1 MDRRRFV
8 PAPEGLEVRTMLA
21 TTTGSGFSL
30 FGNSSNTTQSLP
42 ITFAQKE
49 LRIQKMPTNLRA
61 LQPDRTLPP
70 ITINQIQL
78 GLNEIMSQTLSTP
91 RNDPGLTNYNLEM
104 RNIVHN
110 TSLSAAAVHTLNHM
124 FGSIMNSVDTPNPG
138 LTNVVSGVNQLV
150 SQVDT
155 ASISPVFLATNDNA
169 YILQLALVLGPQM
182 PAPRAPTITKGTG
195 HQNTPGVAI
204 TPLYA
209 PTYVGSYEYG
219 TTIDMVNVTTGQVI
233 GTAVVA
239 KNGQLR
245 ACTSPR
251 RWPSASTTW
260 RSEPSMKSA
269 TSATPAASSASRSSR
284 PGDIPCDPGL
294 AVDCASCFQ
303 SLPVG
308 LLQITNVVHFERSL
322 SRVAPT

>member
-8 PAPEGLEVRTMLA
+8 PAPEGLEVRTMLS
-21 TTTGSGFSL
+21 TTGSGFSFL
-30 FGNSSNTTQSLP
+30 GSGSNTTQTLP
-42 ITFAQKE
+42 ITFPQKE

-78 GLNEIMSQTLSTP
+78 GLNEIMSQINPAPP
-91 RNDPGLTNYNLEM
+91 RGLTNYNLEM

-110 TSLSAAAVHTLNHM
+110 TSLSAGNVLMLNHM
-124 FGSIMNSVDTPNPG
+124 FSTILIATDTPNPG

-155 ASISPVFLATNDNA
+155 ASISPTFLATNDNA
-169 YILQLALVLGPQM
+169 YILQLALVLGQQM

-195 HQNTPGVAI
+195 HQQNKRVAI

-219 TTIDMVNVTTGQVI
+219 TTIQMVNVATGQVI
-233 GTAVVA
+233 GTAIVA
-239 KNGQLR
+239 KNGQYALHITTPLAVGKYHLAVR
-245 ACTSPR
+245 AVDEVGHVSH
-251 RWPSASTTW
+251 
-260 RSEPSMKSA
+260 
-269 TSATPAASSASRSSR
+269 ASRVF
-284 PGDIPCDPGL
+284 GL
-294 AVDCASCFQ
+294 Q
-303 SLPVG
+303 
-308 LLQITNVVHFERSL
+308 VVPPRKHP
-322 SRVAPT
+322 A

>member
-8 PAPEGLEVRTMLA
+8 PAPEGLEVRMMLA
-21 TTTGSGFSL
+21 TTGSGFSFL
-30 FGNSSNTTQSLP
+30 GSGSNTTQTLP
-42 ITFAQKE
+42 ITFPQKE

-78 GLNEIMSQTLSTP
+78 GLNEIMSQINPAPP
-91 RNDPGLTNYNLEM
+91 RGLTNYNLEM

-110 TSLSAAAVHTLNHM
+110 TSLSAGNVLMLNHM
-124 FGSIMNSVDTPNPG
+124 FSTILIATDTPNPG

-155 ASISPVFLATNDNA
+155 ASISPTFLATNDNA
-169 YILQLALVLGPQM
+169 YILQLALVLGQQM

-195 HQNTPGVAI
+195 HQQNKRVAI

-219 TTIDMVNVTTGQVI
+219 TTIQMVNVATGQVI
-233 GTAVVA
+233 GTAIVA
-239 KNGQLR
+239 KNGQYALHITTPLAVGKYHLAVR
-245 ACTSPR
+245 AVDEVGHVSH
-251 RWPSASTTW
+251 
-260 RSEPSMKSA
+260 
-269 TSATPAASSASRSSR
+269 ASRVF
-284 PGDIPCDPGL
+284 GL
-294 AVDCASCFQ
+294 Q
-303 SLPVG
+303 
-308 LLQITNVVHFERSL
+308 VVPPKKHH
-322 SRVAPT
+322 T

>member
-8 PAPEGLEVRTMLA
+8 PAPEGLEVRTMLS
-21 TTTGSGFSL
+21 TTGSGFSL
-30 FGNSSNTTQSLP
+30 FGSSSTTTQSLP

-78 GLNEIMSQTLSTP
+78 GLNEIMSQTGSTP

-110 TSLSAAAVHTLNHM
+110 TSLSAAAAHALNHM
-124 FGSIMNSVDTPNPG
+124 FSSILISVDAPNPG
-138 LTNVVSGVNQLV
+138 LTSVVSGVNQLV
-150 SQVDT
+150 SRVDT
-155 ASISPVFLATNDNA
+155 ASINPVFLATNDNA
-169 YILQLALVLGPQM
+169 YILQLALVIGQQM

-195 HQNTPGVAI
+195 HQQKPGIAI

-219 TTIDMVNVTTGQVI
+219 TTIQMVNVATGQVI
-233 GTAVVA
+233 GTAIVA
-239 KNGQLR
+239 KDGRYALHITTPLAVGKYHLAVR
-245 ACTSPR
+245 AVD
-251 RWPSASTTW
+251 
-260 RSEPSMKSA
+260 EVGHVGH
-269 TSATPAASSASRSSR
+269 ASRVF
-284 PGDIPCDPGL
+284 GL
-294 AVDCASCFQ
+294 Q
-303 SLPVG
+303 
-308 LLQITNVVHFERSL
+308 VVPPSKHR
-322 SRVAPT
+322 T

>member
-8 PAPEGLEVRTMLA
+8 PAPEGLEVRTMLS
-21 TTTGSGFSL
+21 TTGNGFSL
-30 FGNSSNTTQSLP
+30 FGNTSTTQNLP

-78 GLNEIMSQTLSTP
+78 GLNEIMSQTKPTP
-91 RNDPGLTNYNLEM
+91 RDAPGLTTYNLQM

-110 TSLSAAAVHTLNHM
+110 TSLSAANAKLLDRM
-124 FGSIMNSVDTPNPG
+124 FSSIMIAVNAQNPG
-138 LTNVVSGVNQLV
+138 LTNLVSGVNQLV

-155 ASISPVFLATNDNA
+155 ASINPVFLATNDNA
-169 YILQLALVLGPQM
+169 YILQLSLVLGQQM

-195 HQNTPGVAI
+195 HQQKPGIAI

-219 TTIDMVNVTTGQVI
+219 TTIDMVNVSTGQII
-233 GTAVVA
+233 GTAIVA
-239 KNGQLR
+239 KNGQYSLHI
-245 ACTSPR
+245 
-251 RWPSASTTW
+251 TT
-260 RSEPSMKSA
+260 P
-269 TSATPAASSASRSSR
+269 
-284 PGDIPCDPGL
+284 L
-294 AVDCASCFQ
+294 AVGKYHLAVRAVDE
-303 SLPVG
+303 VG
-308 LLQITNVVHFERSL
+308 HVGHT
-322 SRVAPT
+322 SRVFGLQVVPPRKHRT